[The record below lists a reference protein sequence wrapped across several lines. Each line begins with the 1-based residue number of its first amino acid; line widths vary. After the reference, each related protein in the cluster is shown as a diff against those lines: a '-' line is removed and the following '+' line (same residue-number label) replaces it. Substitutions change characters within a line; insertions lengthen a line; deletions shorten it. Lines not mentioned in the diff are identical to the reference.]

1 MAKRGD
7 NPQNIQK
14 RQRVS
19 RQVRQLRVLTLK
31 AAGHSD
37 RDIASLLAEQGINV
51 SYQTV
56 NNDWHA
62 AISEREQ
69 LTVEEAR
76 EIIKLQMHRIDS
88 LLSVHF
94 DEAMEGDIIK
104 GNFVLKLLKDQRE
117 LLGLRKPE
125 VILYQESE
133 ETVTYEEIDV
143 REYDEL
149 EDRTDEELNDIV
161 RLAAYFKDRGGEDSR
176 ESLEDTGT
184 S

>member
-37 RDIASLLAEQGINV
+37 RDIVGLLAEQGINV

-62 AISEREQ
+62 AITERVQ
-69 LTVEEAR
+69 LTVKEAL

-133 ETVTYEEIDV
+133 TVTYEEIEV
-143 REYDEL
+143 TEYDEF

-161 RLAAYFKDRGGEDSR
+161 RLAAYIKDRGGEDSR